1 MGAGTI
7 LIVSGGIEAVP
18 GIRRARELGL
28 HVVVS
33 DGSPDAPGL
42 RAADER
48 LLASTYDVAATVAA
62 ARRYHREVRPLDGVT
77 CIASDVPVTVAA
89 VAAEL
94 GLPGVPLEAAR
105 LSADKLAMK
114 RRLAEHG
121 VAVPWFT
128 ETPTAADLRRQVAA
142 QGYPLV
148 VKPCDSRGARG
159 VLLLRD
165 GRADP
170 EWAHVTALRESPSG
184 RVMVERFLAGPQV
197 STESLVLDGVAH
209 TVGLIDR
216 NYELLERFAPHV
228 IEDGGELPSR
238 LPADTQAAIH
248 ELIQR
253 AVEAF
258 ALRTGVVKGDVVV
271 CDGTPYVIEIALRLS
286 GGYQCTHEIP
296 LATGVDFVGQALALA
311 LGETRDPEE
320 LRPRWSKG
328 VAQRWMFPAPGR
340 VRRIA
345 GAASVAARPEV
356 ALCELRVGV
365 GDTVA
370 PPTSH
375 TTRAGV
381 VIATGATAAQA
392 VGNARRAVA
401 DIEIETEPAAQL
413 HSARPSGESATVTA
427 KTV

>member
-1 MGAGTI
+1 MDNGRGTI
-7 LIVSGGIEAVP
+7 LVVSGGVEAVP

-42 RAADER
+42 RAADDR
-48 LLASTYDVAATVAA
+48 LLTSTYDVAATVAA
-62 ARRYHREVRPLDGVT
+62 ARRYDREVRPLDGVL

-89 VAAEL
+89 VAAAL
-94 GLPGVPLEAAR
+94 DLPGVPLEAAR
-105 LSADKLAMK
+105 RSSDKLAMK

-121 VAVPWFT
+121 VAVPWFA
-128 ETPTAADLRRQVAA
+128 EAPTAADLRRHVAA

-148 VKPCDSRGARG
+148 VKPLDSRGARG

-165 GRADP
+165 GRVDP
-170 EWAHVTALRESPSG
+170 EWAHAAARRESPSG
-184 RVMVERFLAGPQV
+184 RVMVEHFLAGPQV

-209 TVGLIDR
+209 TVALIDR

-238 LPADTQAAIH
+238 LPAGTQAAVR

-258 ALRTGVVKGDVVV
+258 ALHTGVVKGDVVV
-271 CDGTPYVIEIALRLS
+271 CEGRPYVIEIALRLS

-296 LATGVDFVGQALALA
+296 LATGVDFVGHAIRVA
-311 LGETRDPEE
+311 LGETPAPAD
-320 LRPRWSKG
+320 LRPRRSVG
-328 VAQRWMFPAPGR
+328 VAQRWLFPPPGR

-345 GAASVAARPEV
+345 GVEAVAARPEV
-356 ALCELRVGV
+356 ALCEIRVAAGE
-365 GDTVA
+365 TVT
-370 PPTSH
+370 PVSSH
-375 TTRAGV
+375 RARAGV
-381 VIATGATAAQA
+381 VMTTGATREQA
-392 VGNARRAVA
+392 VAHARQAVA
-401 DIEIETEPAAQL
+401 DVQIETEPLAA
-413 HSARPSGESATVTA
+413 R
-427 KTV
+427 

>member
-1 MGAGTI
+1 VAGERT
-7 LIVSGGIEAVP
+7 LLVVSGGVEAIP
-18 GIRRARELGL
+18 GIRRARDLGL

-42 RAADER
+42 HTADDQ

-94 GLPGVPLEAAR
+94 GLPGVSLETAR

-114 RRLAEHG
+114 RRLVEHE
-121 VAVPWFT
+121 VAVPWFA
-128 ETPTAADLRRQVAA
+128 EASTAADLRRHVAA
-142 QGYPLV
+142 QRYPLV

-165 GRADP
+165 GRVDL
-170 EWAHVTALRESPSG
+170 EWAHATALRESPSG
-184 RVMVERFLAGPQV
+184 RVMVERFLTGPQV

-216 NYELLERFAPHV
+216 NYELLERFAPYV
-228 IEDGGELPSR
+228 IEDGGQLPSL
-238 LPADTQAAIH
+238 LPAGTQAAIRA
-248 ELIQR
+248 LVQR

-258 ALRTGVVKGDVVV
+258 ALRAGVVKGDVVV
-271 CDGTPYVIEIALRLS
+271 CGGTPYVIEIALRLS

-296 LATGVDFVGQALALA
+296 LATGVDFVGHALALA
-311 LGETRDPEE
+311 LGETVDPQE
-320 LRPRWSKG
+320 LRPQWSTG

-340 VRRIA
+340 VRRVA
-345 GAASVAARPEV
+345 GAAEVAARAEV
-356 ALCELRVGV
+356 ALCELRVAA

-370 PPTSH
+370 PPSSH
-375 TTRAGV
+375 TARAGV
-381 VIATGATAAQA
+381 AIATGATTEEA

-401 DIEIETEPAAQL
+401 GVQIETERPDRPAVAAVDGGGPAGA
-413 HSARPSGESATVTA
+413 SA
-427 KTV
+427 

>member
-1 MGAGTI
+1 MRVAGKRTL
-7 LIVSGGIEAVP
+7 LIVSGGVEALP

-42 RAADER
+42 RAADDR

-94 GLPGVPLEAAR
+94 GLPGVPLEAAH

-114 RRLAEHG
+114 RRLAERG
-121 VAVPWFT
+121 VAVPWFA
-128 ETPTAADLRRQVAA
+128 EALTAADLRRHVAA

-148 VKPCDSRGARG
+148 VKPVDSRGARG

-165 GRADP
+165 GRVDL
-170 EWAHVTALRESPSG
+170 EWAHATALRESPSD
-184 RVMVERFLAGPQV
+184 RVIVERFLAGPQV
-197 STESLVLDGVAH
+197 STESLVLDDVAH

-228 IEDGGELPSR
+228 IEDGGQLPSQ
-238 LPADTQAAIH
+238 LPAGTQAAIH

-258 ALRTGVVKGDVVV
+258 GIRAGVVKGDVVV
-271 CDGTPYVIEIALRLS
+271 CDGEPHVIEVALRLS

-296 LATGVDFVGQALALA
+296 LATGVDFVGRALALA
-311 LGETRDPEE
+311 LGETPDPQE
-320 LRPRWSKG
+320 LRPRWSRG

-340 VRRIA
+340 VRRIT
-345 GAASVAARPEV
+345 GAAAVAARPEV
-356 ALCELRVGV
+356 ALCELRVAV

-370 PPTSH
+370 PPSSH

-381 VIATGATAAQA
+381 VIATGATTEEA

-401 DIEIETEPAAQL
+401 GVRIESERRTD
-413 HSARPSGESATVTA
+413 RN
-427 KTV
+427 